1 MLALLF
7 EVTPK
12 PDAYQRYLDIAAGLR
27 PALEKNEGFLFIDR
41 FRSLVHSDTILSHSL
56 WRDEAALAAWRTFEP
71 HHHAQIRG
79 REEIFLDYRIRI
91 AQVVHEEMPGKA
103 AWQPARLTSYR
114 DPAAHVPRVIVIA
127 TSAGEPCGTVSG
139 ATPGTFESLNRP
151 GEFLA
156 LYEVTDR
163 DAALKLA
170 GNLREHTAGGAALGS
185 VRICEV
191 ERDYSMFDRHEAPQY
206 YPPMP
211 RADRTTVDR

>member
-7 EVTPK
+7 EVIPK

-27 PALEKNEGFLFIDR
+27 PALEKMEGFLFIDR
-41 FRSLVHSDTILSHSL
+41 FRSLADGGTILSHSL

-71 HHHAQIRG
+71 HHHAQARG

-91 AQVVHEEMPGKA
+91 AQVVREELPGKP
-103 AWQPARLTSYR
+103 AWHPVRLTSYR
-114 DPAAHVPRVIVIA
+114 DPAAHVPRVVVIA
-127 TSAGEPCGTVSG
+127 ASTHVPCGTVSS
-139 ATPGTFESLNRP
+139 AMPRTFESLNRP

-170 GNLREHTAGGAALGS
+170 GDLREHMPGEAALGS

-191 ERDYSMFDRHEAPQY
+191 ERDYTMFDRHEAPQY
-206 YPPMP
+206 YPPVP
-211 RADRTTVDR
+211 RTDRHTIER